1 MNKPLTVAVEQLKQ
15 DLINKINEASLH
27 IALVKP
33 VVDELK
39 RLLDQEYE
47 RVYRQELV
55 QYSKQEKEEVE
66 QKTVPNEEAE
76 NE

>member
-47 RVYRQELV
+47 RVYRQELA

>member
-55 QYSKQEKEEVE
+55 QYLKQEKEEVE